1 MKKLLVLIAALFIA
15 GGSLVAGD
23 FYNGDI
29 QIQLGYATNKAN
41 IEDVDKSVD
50 SKEFDFGLETYHF
63 FKPLD
68 MLGVGFMGGFDVGVG
83 KTENWKDIYGID
95 SDISYEDGLSVSLNV
110 DIGPAVALYLGNIVR
125 FAFNIGYTSGWKFD
139 TPSAYTV
146 DSKYISGNGYT
157 TVQASYNGF
166 ALGLQAKFLPNC
178 KVNPV
183 VGWRMVK
190 GFADSV
196 DYVTS
201 TPGSSG
207 RYDDGTLDQKF
218 DLTQNVIYAALSFS
232 W

>member
-1 MKKLLVLIAALFIA
+1 MKKILAFISALVIM
-15 GGSLVAGD
+15 GGVACAGD

-29 QIQLGYATNKAN
+29 QIQLGYAINEATV
-41 IEDVDKSVD
+41 EDVDKSI
-50 SKEFDFGLETYHF
+50 SSNEFDFGLETYHF
-63 FKPLD
+63 FKPFE
-68 MLGVGFMGGFDVGVG
+68 MLGIGFMGGLNVGVG
-83 KTENWKDIYGID
+83 KTENWKTFGDDPNVKYT
-95 SDISYEDGLSVSLNV
+95 DGLSVSLNA
-110 DIGPAVALYLGNIVR
+110 DFGPAVAFYLKNIVR
-125 FAFNIGYTSGWKFD
+125 FAFNIGYNYGWKFD
-139 TPSAYTV
+139 TPSSYTM
-146 DSKYISGNGYT
+146 DSKYISGNGYN
-157 TVQASYNGF
+157 TVQASYNGL

-196 DYVTS
+196 DYVTL